1 MLPERLSKE
10 GPGVAWIDYNRDGNE
25 DLFVASGKGGKTGIL
40 KNMGNGTFN
49 HIRLPDISRTAPGDQ
64 TSIVGWNTQK
74 STYIVVGSANFEQK
88 NAQVPSA
95 YIYRIP
101 SLGRVS
107 MQAIPGVP
115 STTGSLAAVD
125 YDGDGSIDLF
135 IGGRFL
141 PYFYPMNATSRL
153 FKNENGH
160 FVLDKANAGV
170 LKDVGMVTSAV
181 FCDINGD
188 GEPDLILATE
198 WGPIKIFI
206 NNNGIFHNETKKWGM
221 NKYDGWWKG
230 LAVGDFNND
239 GRMDIVAT
247 NIGTNNNYRSELTKD
262 HPLKMYYGDFNGN
275 HHIDIIVELL

>member
-1 MLPERLSKE
+1 M
-10 GPGVAWIDYNRDGNE
+10 AIAD
-25 DLFVASGKGGKTGIL
+25 L

-95 YIYRIP
+95 YIYRIS

-135 IGGRFL
+135 IR
-141 PYFYPMNATSRL
+141 
-153 FKNENGH
+153 
-160 FVLDKANAGV
+160 
-170 LKDVGMVTSAV
+170 
-181 FCDINGD
+181 
-188 GEPDLILATE
+188 
-198 WGPIKIFI
+198 
-206 NNNGIFHNETKKWGM
+206 
-221 NKYDGWWKG
+221 
-230 LAVGDFNND
+230 
-239 GRMDIVAT
+239 
-247 NIGTNNNYRSELTKD
+247 
-262 HPLKMYYGDFNGN
+262 
-275 HHIDIIVELL
+275 